1 MPVKISTGASQ
12 SSNKP
17 QPFPKPKPPYEL
29 FPTTL
34 AMCDGRIV
42 RVSVP
47 VPDRLSMI
55 IGISDEIFGP
65 NTPAGVTVAQWVL
78 GTGHYLNAAPH
89 NTQPLGCQYF
99 ENKKWYRHVTLGMGH
114 RDSSVRF
121 EFSEATKK
129 SPAQLR
135 IEMNPR
141 KLGPKGFKTL
151 LSILNDHG
159 GPFSGK
165 AVLNSA
171 RVTRIDVAVDLE
183 GVQTDDLIAFHK
195 DEHQRSMYIGADG
208 VLETLYLHGK
218 PGKAKPAGKVL
229 VGLYDRAKERLKK
242 GKKPPFGPSPVTRI
256 ELVRTMSAPHN
267 SLAKIATMG
276 DPFGSVR
283 VGYLVGQG
291 VKPAQ
296 WWREY
301 VGLRRGMS
309 HAATVA
315 LLGLNAA
322 TAEQFACAYLVPT
335 PELVAKGLN
344 WAGWAQGLKVTGLD
358 LLLKLAAQP

>member
-1 MPVKISTGASQ
+1 MPVKISAIASQ

-17 QPFPKPKPPYEL
+17 QPFPKPKPPYAL

-55 IGISDEIFGP
+55 VDITPEIFGP
-65 NTPAGVTVAQWVL
+65 ETPSGVTVAQWVL
-78 GTGHYLNAAPH
+78 GAGHYLNAAPQ
-89 NTQPLGCQYF
+89 NTQPLACQYF

-121 EFSEATKK
+121 EFSEQTKK
-129 SPAQLR
+129 TPAHLR

-141 KLGPKGFKTL
+141 KMGPKGFKTL
-151 LSILNDHG
+151 LAILNDLN
-159 GPFSGK
+159 GPFAGK
-165 AVLNSA
+165 AVLKSA

-195 DEHQRSMYIGADG
+195 NEHQRSMYIGADG
-208 VLETLYLHGK
+208 VLETLYVHGK
-218 PGKAKPAGKVL
+218 PSKTKPAGKVL
-229 VGLYDRAKERLKK
+229 VGLYDRTKERLKK
-242 GKKPPFGPSPVTRI
+242 GKKPPFGPSPVTRV
-256 ELVRTMSAPHN
+256 ELARMMSAPHN
-267 SLAKIATMG
+267 SLANIATMT
-276 DPFGSVR
+276 DPFAPVR
-283 VGYLVGQG
+283 VGYLMGQG
-291 VKPAQ
+291 GKPKQ

-301 VGLRRGMS
+301 VGLRRGKN

-315 LLGLNAA
+315 LLGLSA
-322 TAEQFACAYLVPT
+322 TTADQFACSYLVPA
-335 PELVAKGLN
+335 PELVGKGMN
-344 WAGWAQGLKVTGLD
+344 WSGWEQGLKETGLA
-358 LLLKLAAQP
+358 LLLSAA

>member
-1 MPVKISTGASQ
+1 MPVKFSATASQ

-17 QPFPKPKPPYEL
+17 QPFPKPKPSFEL

-55 IGISDEIFGP
+55 IDITPEILGP
-65 NTPAGVTVAQWVL
+65 KTPSGVTVAQWVL
-78 GTGHYLNAAPH
+78 GAGHYLNSMPH

-121 EFSEATKK
+121 EFSEQTKK
-129 SPAQLR
+129 APAHLR
-135 IEMNPR
+135 LEMNPR

-151 LSILNDHG
+151 LAILNDPD
-159 GPFSGK
+159 GPFAGK
-165 AVLNSA
+165 ALLKAA

-183 GVQTDDLIAFHK
+183 GVQTDDLIAFYK
-195 DEHQRSMYIGADG
+195 GEQQRSMYIGADG

-218 PGKAKPAGKVL
+218 PSKTKPAGKVL

-242 GKKPPFGPSPVTRI
+242 GKPAPFGPSPVTRV
-256 ELVRTMSAPHN
+256 ELVRRLSAPHN
-267 SLAKIATMG
+267 SLAKIATMA
-276 DPFGSVR
+276 DPFSSVR
-283 VGYLVGQG
+283 VGYLMGQG
-291 VKPAQ
+291 AKPKQ
-296 WWREY
+296 WWCEY
-301 VGLRRGMS
+301 VGLRRGKD
-309 HAATVA
+309 HATTVA
-315 LLGLNAA
+315 LLGLSAT
-322 TAEQFACAYLVPT
+322 TAEQFASAYLVPF
-335 PELVAKGLN
+335 PGLVAKGLN
-344 WAGWAQGLKVTGLD
+344 WSGWGQGLKVTGFA
-358 LLLKLAAQP
+358 LLLSAA

>member
-1 MPVKISTGASQ
+1 MPVKISATASQ

-17 QPFPKPKPPYEL
+17 QPFPKPKPSYEL

-34 AMCDGRIV
+34 TMCDGRVV

-47 VPDRLSMI
+47 VPDRLTMI
-55 IGISDEIFGP
+55 IDITPEIFGP
-65 NTPAGVTVAQWVL
+65 KTPSGVTVAQWVL
-78 GTGHYLNAAPH
+78 GAGHYLNAMPH

-121 EFSEATKK
+121 EFSEETKK
-129 SPAQLR
+129 APAHLR
-135 IEMNPR
+135 LEMNPR

-151 LSILNDHG
+151 IAILNDPD

-165 AVLNSA
+165 AVLKNA

-195 DEHQRSMYIGADG
+195 DEQQRSMYIGADG

-218 PGKAKPAGKVL
+218 PSKTKPAGKVL

-242 GKKPPFGPSPVTRI
+242 GKQPPFGPSPVTRVEI
-256 ELVRTMSAPHN
+256 VRTMSAPHN
-267 SLAKIATMG
+267 ALAKIATMA

-283 VGYLVGQG
+283 VGYLMGQG
-291 VKPAQ
+291 AKPKH

-301 VGLRRGMS
+301 VGLRRAKS
-309 HAATVA
+309 HADTVA
-315 LLGLNAA
+315 LLGLDAA
-322 TAEQFACAYLVPT
+322 TAEQFACAYLVPS
-335 PELVAKGLN
+335 PELVGKGLN
-344 WAGWAQGLKVTGLD
+344 WSGWGQGLQITGLD
-358 LLLKLAAQP
+358 LLIQANT